1 MLEEERSRHNCRKL
15 GMRLAG
21 ELLLAPAP
29 PPCLHL
35 APACTFNAVFSCTST
50 FFHLHFYA
58 LLTLKYPNHL
68 KYLYKRIAPLLQPA
82 PTNPKK
88 TGQDFAC
95 TSDLEKEHWKAAQ
108 VWNKRETEASEV
120 TVFELR
126 PNNPNKNNNDN
137 QRECI
142 FYAFMLFYW
151 SSVGLDFFFLIDLV
165 EDKLFVHLC

>member
-21 ELLLAPAP
+21 ELLLGFPAP
-29 PPCLHL
+29 CSSSCLPL
-35 APACTFNAVFSCTST
+35 APACTFNVVFSCTST
-50 FFHLHFYA
+50 ASFFHLHFYA
-58 LLTLKYPNHL
+58 LL
-68 KYLYKRIAPLLQPA
+68 REALLQK
-82 PTNPKK
+82 NGKK
-88 TGQDFAC
+88 MWHCPPLNGSKADISCLGQDFVC
-95 TSDLEKEHWKAAQ
+95 TSDLEKEHWRAAQ

-142 FYAFMLFYW
+142 FHAFMLFNW
-151 SSVGLDFFFLIDLV
+151 SA
-165 EDKLFVHLC
+165 